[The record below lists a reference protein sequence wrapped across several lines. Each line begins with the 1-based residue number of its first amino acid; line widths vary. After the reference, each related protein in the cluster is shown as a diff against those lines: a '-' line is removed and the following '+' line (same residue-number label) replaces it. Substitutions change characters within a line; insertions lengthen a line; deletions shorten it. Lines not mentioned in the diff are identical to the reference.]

1 MNRRR
6 ALAGVALALIAYGC
20 RHPVVNA
27 AQDAVAGEYLV
38 TLAPGADAKAIGDV
52 YGRFGV
58 KSVKPMGNGIYL
70 VALTQDPGRATLEK
84 LAAASRDIKA
94 VQPNYRYRAR

>member
-6 ALAGVALALIAYGC
+6 AIAALALALLAYGC
-20 RHPVVNA
+20 SHPLVNA
-27 AQDAVAGEYLV
+27 AEDVVAGEYLV
-38 TLAPGADAKAIGDV
+38 TLAPGADAKAIGEV

-58 KSVKPMGNGIYL
+58 KSVAPLGNGVYR
-70 VALTQDPGRATLEK
+70 VALAQDPGRATLEK